1 MYEKNGKRPSLP
13 AFRPSVCAGGMN
25 GAFALH
31 RMPYR
36 RYERRRSATVFGIRP
51 ETALFSSE
59 ERNNLSEFFLTW
71 ECVPPEICTV
81 VRLQRNVCPMKKI
94 AYYVVPVLLCLI
106 AGLVAGRLQ
115 AESVAVWYPLLVKPA
130 LTPPD
135 IAFPIAWGIIY
146 LCMGLSLGRV
156 LRYGDKRY
164 VTLWFLQLAVNFLW
178 SVFFFYL
185 RSPLAGFVDILLLDA
200 LVIVYICRVRHR
212 TPSAAWL
219 FAPYVLW
226 ILFATYLNGY
236 ILVKNP
242 DNKIVTQ
249 NVLTTNIDTLSNSK
263 NRQTMKHTLPQL
275 PYKTEAL
282 APKMSAETFEYH
294 YGKHLQTYI
303 DNLNKLIEGTPYAEM
318 PLDEIVRKADGGVF
332 NNAAQTW
339 NHTFFF
345 LRLTPDQQPMPEKLA
360 AALARDFGS
369 VEAFREAF
377 TKAAVGLFGSGWTWL
392 AQQPDGKLVIVA
404 ESNAGNPMT
413 RGLKPLLTVDV
424 WEHAYYID
432 YRNRRAE
439 FVKNWWDLVDW
450 QKVADR
456 L

>member
-1 MYEKNGKRPSLP
+1 MTCSAFPVPFVDKCTKKTENGRRCRLSVRQCVPS
-13 AFRPSVCAGGMN
+13 AHTDTFV
-25 GAFALH
+25 LH

-115 AESVAVWYPLLVKPA
+115 AESVAVWYPLLAKPA

-318 PLDEIVRKADGGVF
+318 PLDEIVRKADGGVNEAHMLTMMF
-332 NNAAQTW
+332 NMSMLTNNSTDACSIRYFTPFYERQLSMPYIIKRD
-339 NHTFFF
+339 HPSYSKIRDIYLSIVDTF
-345 LRLTPDQQPMPEKLA
+345 
-360 AALARDFGS
+360 S
-369 VEAFREAF
+369 EAE
-377 TKAAVGLFGSGWTWL
+377 
-392 AQQPDGKLVIVA
+392 IV
-404 ESNAGNPMT
+404 S
-413 RGLKPLLTVDV
+413 
-424 WEHAYYID
+424 
-432 YRNRRAE
+432 
-439 FVKNWWDLVDW
+439 
-450 QKVADR
+450 
-456 L
+456 

>member
-1 MYEKNGKRPSLP
+1 
-13 AFRPSVCAGGMN
+13 
-25 GAFALH
+25 
-31 RMPYR
+31 
-36 RYERRRSATVFGIRP
+36 
-51 ETALFSSE
+51 
-59 ERNNLSEFFLTW
+59 
-71 ECVPPEICTV
+71 
-81 VRLQRNVCPMKKI
+81 MKKI

-242 DNKIVTQ
+242 DNKIVMQ

-332 NNAAQTW
+332 NNAAQMW
-339 NHTFFF
+339 NHEFFF
-345 LRLTPDQQPMPEKLA
+345 DELSPKAQTRPTGALLKAIDENFGSFDQLKAQMEKA
-360 AALARDFGS
+360 AA
-369 VEAFREAF
+369 
-377 TKAAVGLFGSGWTWL
+377 GLFGSGWVWL
-392 AQQPDGKLVIVA
+392 AEDKSGKLAIVS
-404 ESNAGNPMT
+404 EQNAGNPLRYGM
-413 RGLKPLLTVDV
+413 KPLMCFDV

-432 YRNRRAE
+432 YRNRRADA
-439 FVKNWWDLVDW
+439 VAALWDRIDW
-450 QKVADR
+450 KVVEERYAKE
-456 L
+456 